1 MNKAS
6 SILQPKEQLN
16 LFGYENYFDNF
27 VRLYEGKLL
36 PNVSLI
42 SGPKG
47 LGKATFTY
55 HFINYL
61 LSMNEE
67 KSYSIKNQSINVD
80 NIGYKLVNAN
90 THPNF
95 FLVEN
100 NLNEKEIKIEQA
112 RSLINFLSK
121 STYLKDLKIVLIDNA
136 EFLNINTSNALL
148 KAIEEPTNNTF
159 FFIIYNDSGL
169 IPDTIK
175 SRSIEYKI
183 FLSKKQKIN
192 IFSKLVNLHNYNLSL
207 HEFEEEFYFD
217 TPGNKLKY
225 LFFLNDAEFID
236 KNDMLKCIFYFIDLY
251 HKNKSAEILSLAS
264 FLIEKFY
271 NKICYPKKNNLSKIF
286 FNRSKVLNLIN
297 GIKKFNLDDRNTL
310 ILTKDILLNETK

>member
-1 MNKAS
+1 MKNLIIIPARLESTRLPNKALAD
-6 SILQPKEQLN
+6 INGEPMIVHVYKRAIE
-16 LFGYENYFDNF
+16 
-27 VRLYEGKLL
+27 
-36 PNVSLI
+36 
-42 SGPKG
+42 SGIADVLVAAG
-47 LGKATFTY
+47 
-55 HFINYL
+55 
-61 LSMNEE
+61 NE
-67 KSYSIKNQSINVD
+67 
-80 NIGYKLVNAN
+80 
-90 THPNF
+90 
-95 FLVEN
+95 
-100 NLNEKEIKIEQA
+100 EIKIEQA

-236 KNDMLKCIFYFIDLY
+236 KNDMLKCIFYFIV
-251 HKNKSAEILSLAS
+251 SS
-264 FLIEKFY
+264 
-271 NKICYPKKNNLSKIF
+271 
-286 FNRSKVLNLIN
+286 
-297 GIKKFNLDDRNTL
+297 GNTL
-310 ILTKDILLNETK
+310 IEILD